1 MPTFK
6 LGSPL
11 LQMIAGAAQ
20 ADVAILV
27 VDATPNG
34 FEAGF
39 IEGGQTKEHAV
50 LVRSLGVSEL
60 IVAVNKMDETGWS
73 QVRFEEI
80 QSQLLD
86 FLKQIGFKPANVT
99 FGIFPSSFS
108 SSLYEKKNYNFFSPG
123 SFSALLCK
131 NHSNSIGGLRFF

>member
-1 MPTFK
+1 
-6 LGSPL
+6 
-11 LQMIAGAAQ
+11 MIAGAAQ

-73 QVRFEEI
+73 QARFEEI

-99 FGIFPSSFS
+99 FGIFFPF
-108 SSLYEKKNYNFFSPG
+108 LFLLLCMKKKKYNFFSPG

-131 NHSNSIGGLRFF
+131 YP